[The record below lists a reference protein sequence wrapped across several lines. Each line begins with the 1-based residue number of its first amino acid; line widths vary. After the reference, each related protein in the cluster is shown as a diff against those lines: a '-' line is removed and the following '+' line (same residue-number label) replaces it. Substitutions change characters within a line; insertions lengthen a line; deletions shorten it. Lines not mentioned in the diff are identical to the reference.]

1 MKETRT
7 FKLILCSIKIHYYQG
22 LSSPPKKEDLIRN
35 DKMIV
40 FIATISLIFNMTSI
54 ENRNLLNLEEFKV
67 LKEKLLGVGFSRA
80 GM

>member
-1 MKETRT
+1 
-7 FKLILCSIKIHYYQG
+7 
-22 LSSPPKKEDLIRN
+22 
-35 DKMIV
+35 MIV

-67 LKEKLLGVGFSRA
+67 LKEKLLGLGFSRA

>member
-1 MKETRT
+1 MDTLSNRDSLLSRPLKP
-7 FKLILCSIKIHYYQG
+7 LIKG
-22 LSSPPKKEDLIRN
+22 NLIRN

-67 LKEKLLGVGFSRA
+67 LKEKLLGLGFSRA